1 MFSAALERI
10 LNVAAREAMVRRH
23 ANLTVEHLLY
33 AVAHDPDGE
42 EILEAAGADVARLRR
57 ELEEFLEQ
65 TLQQLPSGARR
76 PPQQTLAFRR
86 VLQTAVVHVQSAGK
100 DEADVGD
107 VLAAILREPRSHAVT
122 LLKAHEVS
130 RLDVLN
136 YISHGIRK
144 DGLPREGEDGEGL
157 APGGEGEEEEA
168 PRDPLSAYATNLTD
182 RAREG
187 KLDPVI
193 GRLAETGR
201 ALEVLCRRRKNN
213 PVFVGE
219 PGVGKTAIVE
229 GLAQRLLQEDSP
241 EVLKG
246 GEIFALDTGA
256 LLAGTRY
263 RGDFEERFKEVIAG
277 PEGAGPA
284 GPVHRRDAHHGRGRG
299 HHRRDHGPRQPHQAG
314 AHRGR
319 DPPDGLH
326 DLRGVQAHRAGP
338 GPGPPGA
345 DASTWTSRT
354 RATPSASSKACGSAT
369 RTTTR

>member
-1 MFSAALERI
+1 M
-10 LNVAAREAMVRRH
+10 
-23 ANLTVEHLLY
+23 
-33 AVAHDPDGE
+33 
-42 EILEAAGADVARLRR
+42 
-57 ELEEFLEQ
+57 
-65 TLQQLPSGARR
+65 
-76 PPQQTLAFRR
+76 
-86 VLQTAVVHVQSAGK
+86 HVQSAGK

-107 VLAAILREPRSHAVT
+107 VLAAILREPRSHAVE
-122 LLKAHEVS
+122 LLAGHGVS

-144 DGLPREGEDGEGL
+144 GPRREREDEEGL
-157 APGGEGEEEEA
+157 APGGEGDEEEGA
-168 PRDPLSAYATNLTD
+168 GRDPLAAFATNLTE

-193 GRLAETGR
+193 GRLPETGR

-229 GLAQRLLQEDSP
+229 GLAQRLLEEDSP

-263 RGDFEERFKEVIAG
+263 RGDFEERFKAVIQALKKREL
-277 PEGAGPA
+277 PDPL
-284 GPVHRRDAHHGRGRG
+284 HRRDAHHGGRRG
-299 HHRRDHGPRQPHQAG
+299 HHRRDDGPRQPHQADPD
-314 AHRGR
+314 RGR

-338 GPGPPGA
+338 RAGPPGA
-345 DASTWTSRT
+345 ADRRG
-354 RATPSASSKACGSAT
+354 RAERGRHRAHPRGAARALRD
-369 RTTTR
+369 RTTR